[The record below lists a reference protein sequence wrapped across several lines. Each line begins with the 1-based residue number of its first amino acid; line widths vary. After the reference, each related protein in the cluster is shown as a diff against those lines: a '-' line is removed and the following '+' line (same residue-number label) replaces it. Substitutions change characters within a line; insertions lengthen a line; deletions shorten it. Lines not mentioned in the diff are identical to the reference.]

1 MNLMSKKKFS
11 TTRERDLTI
20 AALYEDLNSMNEVA
34 KRVGVSKGTVYNVL
48 KKLENEPEDERII
61 NEIKKT
67 VKERNE
73 EETADILEL
82 IKGARVTS
90 IVGKAI
96 NMLDSDETLKQQI
109 EKYGIQ
115 GITNMVGMLV
125 DKSLKLQSMELE
137 RQNLELKNKEL
148 SNTRYIVIEGEND
161 DQEDSTELS
170 ETYS

>member
-1 MNLMSKKKFS
+1 MAKKKFK
-11 TTRERDLTI
+11 TTHERDLTI
-20 AALYEDLNSMNEVA
+20 VALYQDLNSMNEVA
-34 KRVGVSKGTVYNVL
+34 KRIGVSKGTVYNVL
-48 KKLENEPEDERII
+48 KKFENEPEDERIM

-73 EETADILEL
+73 EETADILEM
-82 IKGARVTS
+82 IKGARVSS

-96 NMLDSDETLKQQI
+96 KMLDKDSTLQQQI
-109 EKYGIQ
+109 DKYGIQ

-137 RQNLELKNKEL
+137 RQNLELRNKEI

-161 DQEDSTELS
+161 DQEDSVELP